1 MMLILQIAAG
11 IIIGIVG
18 LLMLPLLIRI
28 GIWLLGIGIVVTILS
43 AIYLIDFSD
52 SIIGT
57 WLMLG
62 ILSFFLIFIGN
73 IYINKEEHIE
83 RKNNVDY

>member
-1 MMLILQIAAG
+1 MLILQIAAG